1 MLPSAGT
8 ELLDVLI
15 CDLLFDLNSA
25 SVPESGQLCP
35 ILKVKE
41 LSFTI
46 HTDPS
51 LLSKKRKREA
61 EEEGRM
67 ENGPAINLPVVLDV
81 EILHVSDGRVDG
93 VIEALGRWDLV
104 V

>member
-1 MLPSAGT
+1 VPY
-8 ELLDVLI
+8 
-15 CDLLFDLNSA
+15 
-25 SVPESGQLCP
+25 PESERAVVHDSYRSF
-35 ILKVKE
+35 ITIEKVKE
-41 LSFTI
+41 
-46 HTDPS
+46 
-51 LLSKKRKREA
+51 REA
-61 EEEGRM
+61 EEEGKM